1 MFSMRRQVDAS
12 DLSHR
17 RLGRC
22 MAAPYDEDEALARA
36 IELSLQEAQP
46 PPIVPKVRPSVI
58 GAARMPELA

>member
-1 MFSMRRQVDAS
+1 
-12 DLSHR
+12 
-17 RLGRC
+17 